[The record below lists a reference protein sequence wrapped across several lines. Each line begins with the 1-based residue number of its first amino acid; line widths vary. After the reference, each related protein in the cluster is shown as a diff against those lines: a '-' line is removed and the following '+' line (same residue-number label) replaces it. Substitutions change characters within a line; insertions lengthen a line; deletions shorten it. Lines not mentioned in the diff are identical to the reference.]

1 MKNIRIGNDI
11 KIEWSLY
18 DGGSAFILEG
28 RDVKVYLK
36 DKYGRKEITDYVIS
50 GNMLTWTFHGKNQ
63 RRTGA
68 YSLELVVNEN
78 ENGMITTDA
87 CQFVNLVHCSCDVAG
102 SDDNGVSTETIEL
115 RSQLS
120 VGGSSGEGGGSYDD
134 TAIWKAVN
142 NKVDKVVGKG
152 LSTNDYTNAEK
163 SKLAGLK
170 NYDDTQIKKDIEGL
184 SKKIEGLE
192 PGGPGTSYDDTE
204 IRNAITGLEQSK
216 ANKPIL
222 ISIEAL
228 GTPAHLNDKDV
239 AMYWSKEQVEA
250 ALSMTLSELYEQ
262 AQTREVIVNIMG
274 QTLYPE
280 STMRFEDD
288 LIEFRYPIPTPAVS
302 GFYVLNISRSP
313 INVADVNT
321 AIMLGG
327 QFAEL
332 ATKEELT
339 ELSANVAE
347 LRHDLGECD
356 SRAGSALD
364 MAEKHEE
371 ELTELSAEVSGLSE
385 RVEELGEGGSSVFE
399 AVFGETPYNDILEA
413 GKARKH
419 VICYYRNFIYNL
431 TQCQE
436 GYDLKFSCADIELL
450 TIICKVNGGWSTSNA
465 GHESILNKVT
475 SISSTSTNT
484 QYPSAKAVYDFVNNT
499 LGTIIN
505 GDY

>member
-1 MKNIRIGNDI
+1 V
-11 KIEWSLY
+11 KI
-18 DGGSAFILEG
+18 
-28 RDVKVYLK
+28 YLK

-50 GNMLTWTFHGKNQ
+50 GNMLTWTFYGKNQ

-142 NKVDKVVGKG
+142 NKVDKVAGKG

-170 NYDDTQIKKDIEGL
+170 NYDDTKLKEEIAKTYATKEYVDEAVANAGGGGEG
-184 SKKIEGLE
+184 
-192 PGGPGTSYDDTE
+192 GGSYDDTAVWAALNNKVDKVAGKGLSSNDYTTADKLKLSGLKNYDDTE
-204 IRNAITGLEQSK
+204 LKSAITGLEQSK

-228 GTPAHLNDKDV
+228 GTPAAEDEV
-239 AMYWSKEQVEA
+239 AYWSKEQVEA

-262 AQTREVIVNIMG
+262 AQTREVLVNIMG

-280 STMRFEDD
+280 STMRLEDD
-288 LIEFRYPIPTPAVS
+288 LIEFRYSIPTPAVS
-302 GFYVLNISRSP
+302 GFYVLVIRQSP
-313 INVADVNT
+313 TDVEGVNT

-327 QFAEL
+327 QFEEL

-339 ELSANVAE
+339 ELSA
-347 LRHDLGECD
+347 
-356 SRAGSALD
+356 
-364 MAEKHEE
+364 
-371 ELTELSAEVSGLSE
+371 EVGKLSE
-385 RVEELGEGGSSVFE
+385 KVENLPTAESSVFE
-399 AVFGETPYNDILEA
+399 AVYGVTTYDEIKAANDEGKIVVARHENSIYRLSALKAYEAVLFASEANNSYTLKCSNKNAWSGAAIVNTHDLKTLDNGNAEITIA
-413 GKARKH
+413 GKTAE
-419 VICYYRNFIYNL
+419 VVTPQYVENL
-431 TQCQE
+431 
-436 GYDLKFSCADIELL
+436 
-450 TIICKVNGGWSTSNA
+450 
-465 GHESILNKVT
+465 
-475 SISSTSTNT
+475 
-484 QYPSAKAVYDFVNNT
+484 
-499 LGTIIN
+499 LGVIIN